1 MMEKIRRLDNRIL
14 EYIQKRIRCPFLDKV
29 RPKIT
34 LLGNGGLIWLVVTA
48 VFLARKTER
57 PYGFMLMVA
66 LVLCL
71 AVGNIALKP
80 LIGRIRPCNNNTDVE
95 LLISRPHDYSAP
107 SCHTLSSFAAA
118 TVICFANVPLGI
130 AALVLAALIGFSRL
144 YLFVHY
150 PSDVASGFL
159 LGIALG
165 FFAVFVFYE
174 FLAFLGSWFS
184 VRRI

>member
-1 MMEKIRRLDNRIL
+1 MLKVCKAMDKGMFVLVKTSNPSSGELQNQLISSELCIRDR
-14 EYIQKRIRCPFLDKV
+14 
-29 RPKIT
+29 
-34 LLGNGGLIWLVVTA
+34 
-48 VFLARKTER
+48 
-57 PYGFMLMVA
+57 
-66 LVLCL
+66 
-71 AVGNIALKP
+71 GNIALKP
-80 LIGRIRPCNNNTDVE
+80 RIGRIRPCNNNTDVE

>member
-1 MMEKIRRLDNRIL
+1 M
-14 EYIQKRIRCPFLDKV
+14 
-29 RPKIT
+29 
-34 LLGNGGLIWLVVTA
+34 
-48 VFLARKTER
+48 
-57 PYGFMLMVA
+57 
-66 LVLCL
+66 
-71 AVGNIALKP
+71 
-80 LIGRIRPCNNNTDVE
+80 
-95 LLISRPHDYSAP
+95 
-107 SCHTLSSFAAA
+107 
-118 TVICFANVPLGI
+118 ICFAIVPLGL

>member
-1 MMEKIRRLDNRIL
+1 MENEKKQRTAGGAGNARSS
-14 EYIQKRIRCPFLDKV
+14 KRAGEKLS
-29 RPKIT
+29 
-34 LLGNGGLIWLVVTA
+34 LIHI
-48 VFLARKTER
+48 F
-57 PYGFMLMVA
+57 
-66 LVLCL
+66 
-71 AVGNIALKP
+71 
-80 LIGRIRPCNNNTDVE
+80 
-95 LLISRPHDYSAP
+95 
-107 SCHTLSSFAAA
+107 
-118 TVICFANVPLGI
+118 CFANVPLGI

>member
-1 MMEKIRRLDNRIL
+1 MTIL
-14 EYIQKRIRCPFLDKV
+14 RPPAIRCHL
-29 RPKIT
+29 
-34 LLGNGGLIWLVVTA
+34 
-48 VFLARKTER
+48 
-57 PYGFMLMVA
+57 
-66 LVLCL
+66 
-71 AVGNIALKP
+71 
-80 LIGRIRPCNNNTDVE
+80 
-95 LLISRPHDYSAP
+95 
-107 SCHTLSSFAAA
+107 FAAA